1 MRELLEQYL
10 EDEPTDLLARWLQT
24 AEQQGL
30 TLAEGMVLSTV
41 GADGQP
47 SARLVLLKQL
57 DVAGPVFYTN
67 YDSRK
72 ARELTVNANACLTFW
87 WPDLERQVRVEGRV
101 ERVDGATSDAY
112 FASRPRGSRLSAW
125 ASPQSQVVADRPTL
139 DAMSTEVEQRFGQ
152 GDVPRP
158 AFWGGYRLRPQR
170 VEFWQGRARR
180 LHDRLRYTRLDEGG
194 WTIERLAP

>member
-72 ARELTVNANACLTFW
+72 ARELTVNAGVCAELQTHRRYMDRW
-87 WPDLERQVRVEGRV
+87 RV
-101 ERVDGATSDAY
+101 
-112 FASRPRGSRLSAW
+112 P
-125 ASPQSQVVADRPTL
+125 
-139 DAMSTEVEQRFGQ
+139 
-152 GDVPRP
+152 
-158 AFWGGYRLRPQR
+158 
-170 VEFWQGRARR
+170 
-180 LHDRLRYTRLDEGG
+180 
-194 WTIERLAP
+194 